1 MAANIAKRLW
11 EIGDIVDVEPQDMM
25 VILGAFVVIGVF
37 VIWCDVTDGWS
48 SVHRRIGAL
57 LPPYSKSPH
66 AKSLAPVTD
75 RSTKDEPAAWPRTS
89 QVAGAAAPLVED
101 PPDWRTA

>member
-48 SVHRRIGAL
+48 NMHRRIGAL
-57 LPPYSKSPH
+57 LPLIQSRPMPSP
-66 AKSLAPVTD
+66 SL
-75 RSTKDEPAAWPRTS
+75 RSPTAQPRMS
-89 QVAGAAAPLVED
+89 
-101 PPDWRTA
+101 PPHGRELRKLPELLRRS

>member
-1 MAANIAKRLW
+1 MAASVAKRLW
-11 EIGDIVDVEPQDMM
+11 KIGDIVDVEPQDMM
-25 VILGAFVVIGVF
+25 EILGAFVVIGVF

-57 LPPYSKSPH
+57 LPPYSKSSH

-75 RSTKDEPAAWPRTS
+75 RSTKDEPAA
-89 QVAGAAAPLVED
+89 
-101 PPDWRTA
+101 

>member
-1 MAANIAKRLW
+1 MAASVAKRLW
-11 EIGDIVDVEPQDMM
+11 KIGDIVDVEPQDMM
-25 VILGAFVVIGVF
+25 EILGAFVVIGVF

-48 SVHRRIGAL
+48 SVHRRIGPL

-75 RSTKDEPAAWPRTS
+75 RSTKDEPAA
-89 QVAGAAAPLVED
+89 
-101 PPDWRTA
+101 